1 MPCFFPQGTLEKTSH
16 ALVIDELVNDL
27 RCVEFLRLCDADTLI
42 CSYKRREVV
51 GNLAELRC
59 NFCEQLASKHA
70 DLFF

>member
-51 GNLAELRC
+51 GNLA
-59 NFCEQLASKHA
+59 AV
-70 DLFF
+70 